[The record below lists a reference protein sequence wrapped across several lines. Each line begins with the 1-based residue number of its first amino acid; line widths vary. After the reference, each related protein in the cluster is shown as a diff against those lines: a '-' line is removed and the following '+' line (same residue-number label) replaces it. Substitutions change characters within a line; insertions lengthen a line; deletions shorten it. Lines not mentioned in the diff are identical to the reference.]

1 MNVHHSAEWYAGQ
14 ISEAIGVFPD
24 RAGRDR
30 LIDIIKRISHAG
42 ADQALDGPWSAI
54 LDAAIPDGE
63 RARLIAAVTQA
74 SQTFGNAR
82 LTSPVRTVGKTSD
95 G

>member
-1 MNVHHSAEWYAGQ
+1 MDVHHSAEWYTGQ

-30 LIDIIKRISHAG
+30 LIDIVKRISHAG

-54 LDAAIPDGE
+54 LHADIPEDV
-63 RARLIAAVTQA
+63 RAPLIAAVTQA

-82 LTSPVRTVGKTSD
+82 LTPPVRTVAKTSD